1 MARSMQSGAVPCV
14 RGDRDS
20 VQLASDTEDAMTEFA
35 FLSEIPMDKTHTLDQ
50 MTGRFQTVKEGVPEL
65 VKNSKDQ
72 YMRRGV
78 SDRQDRQ
85 IVVLVDASGLS
96 LGVLDFAGARPE
108 DFRGWQ
114 TWSSRT
120 AS

>member
-1 MARSMQSGAVPCV
+1 
-14 RGDRDS
+14 
-20 VQLASDTEDAMTEFA
+20 VQVASDTEDAMTEFA

-78 SDRQDRQ
+78 SDR
-85 IVVLVDASGLS
+85 
-96 LGVLDFAGARPE
+96 
-108 DFRGWQ
+108 
-114 TWSSRT
+114 
-120 AS
+120 